1 MTGTGMKQ
9 PGVLAWLHLVRTY
22 NKLHYHAMDQ
32 LRRAQMSP
40 ARFDVLAQLSVAPGI
55 SQQELS
61 DRLLVTKGNITT
73 LLDKMT
79 AQGLVERRPDPEDRR
94 SYRLYLTEE
103 GRQLAETLIPS
114 HEDFI
119 QEHISALTDEEQR
132 TLLALLRDLDRSL
145 ERHEH

>member
-1 MTGTGMKQ
+1 MARTGMKR

-22 NKLHYHAMDQ
+22 NKLHRHSMDQ
-32 LRRAQMSP
+32 LKCSHMTP

-79 AQGLVERRPDPEDRR
+79 AQRLVERRPDPEDRR

-103 GRQLAETLIPS
+103 GQQLAETLIPS

-119 QEHISALTDEEQR
+119 QEHMSALSDEEQR

>member
-1 MTGTGMKQ
+1 MKR
-9 PGVLAWLHLVRTY
+9 PGLLAWLHLVRTY
-22 NKLHYHAMDQ
+22 NKMHHNSMDQ
-32 LRRAQMSP
+32 LKCSNMSP

-61 DRLLVTKGNITT
+61 NRLLVTKGNTTT

-103 GRQLAETLIPS
+103 GGRLAETLIPS

-119 QEHISALTDEEQR
+119 LKHMSALSDEQQR
-132 TLLALLRDLDRSL
+132 TLLALLRDLDRSV

>member
-1 MTGTGMKQ
+1 MARTGMKQ
-9 PGVLAWLHLVRTY
+9 PGVLAWLHLARAY
-22 NKLHYHAMDQ
+22 NKMHHHAMDE
-32 LRRAQMSP
+32 LKCSHMSP

-61 DRLLVTKGNITT
+61 NRLLVTKGNTTT

-103 GRQLAETLIPS
+103 GQ
-114 HEDFI
+114 
-119 QEHISALTDEEQR
+119 Q
-132 TLLALLRDLDRSL
+132 
-145 ERHEH
+145 

>member
-1 MTGTGMKQ
+1 MKR
-9 PGVLAWLHLVRTY
+9 PSLLAWLHLVRTY
-22 NKLHYHAMDQ
+22 NKIHHHAMDQ
-32 LRRAQMSP
+32 LKCSNMSP

-61 DRLLVTKGNITT
+61 DRLLVTKGNTCT
-73 LLDKMT
+73 LLDKMA
-79 AQGLVERRPDPEDRR
+79 AQGLVERCADPEDRR

-103 GRQLAETLIPS
+103 GRQLAETLIPAQ
-114 HEDFI
+114 EDFI
-119 QEHISALTDEEQR
+119 HEHMSALSDEEQR

>member
-1 MTGTGMKQ
+1 MKR
-9 PGVLAWLHLVRTY
+9 PGLLAWLHLVRTY
-22 NKLHYHAMDQ
+22 NKMHHHSMDQ
-32 LRRAQMSP
+32 LKCSHMTP

-61 DRLLVTKGNITT
+61 DRLLVTKGNTTT

-79 AQGLVERRPDPEDRR
+79 AQGLVERCPDPEDRR
-94 SYRLYLTEE
+94 SYRLHLTEK
-103 GRQLAETLIPS
+103 GQQLAETLIPS

-119 QEHISALTDEEQR
+119 QEHMSALSDEEQR
-132 TLLALLRDLDRSL
+132 ALLALLRDLDRSL

>member
-1 MTGTGMKQ
+1 MKR
-9 PGVLAWLHLVRTY
+9 PGLLAWLHLVRTY

-32 LRRAQMSP
+32 LKCSHMTP

-61 DRLLVTKGNITT
+61 DRLLVTKGNTCT
-73 LLDKMT
+73 LLDKMA
-79 AQGLVERRPDPEDRR
+79 AQGLVERRPDPQDRR

-103 GRQLAETLIPS
+103 GRHLAETLIPS

-119 QEHISALTDEEQR
+119 QEHMSALSDREQR

-145 ERHEH
+145 ERHQH

>member
-1 MTGTGMKQ
+1 MKRAS
-9 PGVLAWLHLVRTY
+9 VLAWLHLVRTY
-22 NKLHYHAMDQ
+22 NKMHHHSMDQ
-32 LRRAQMSP
+32 LKCSNMTP
-40 ARFDVLAQLSVAPGI
+40 ARFDVLAQLNMAPGI

-61 DRLLVTKGNITT
+61 DRLLVTKGNTCT

-94 SYRLYLTEE
+94 SYRLHLTEK

-119 QEHISALTDEEQR
+119 QEHMSALSDEEQR
-132 TLLALLRDLDRSL
+132 TLLALLRDLDHSL

>member
-1 MTGTGMKQ
+1 MKR
-9 PGVLAWLHLVRTY
+9 PGLLAWLHLVRTY
-22 NKLHYHAMDQ
+22 NKIHHHAMDQ
-32 LRRAQMSP
+32 LKCSNMSP
-40 ARFDVLAQLSVAPGI
+40 ARFDVLAQVSVAPGI

-61 DRLLVTKGNITT
+61 DRLLVTKGNICT
-73 LLDKMT
+73 LLDKMS

-103 GRQLAETLIPS
+103 GQHLAETLIPS

-119 QEHISALTDEEQR
+119 QEHMSALSDQEQR

-145 ERHEH
+145 ERSED

>member
-1 MTGTGMKQ
+1 MKQ

-22 NKLHYHAMDQ
+22 NKIHHHAMDQ
-32 LRRAQMSP
+32 LKCSQMSP

-61 DRLLVTKGNITT
+61 DRLLVTKGDTTT

-94 SYRLYLTEE
+94 SHSLYLTEE
-103 GRQLAETLIPS
+103 GQQLAETLIPS

-119 QEHISALTDEEQR
+119 QEHMAALSDEQQR
-132 TLLALLRDLDRSL
+132 TLLTLLRELDRSL
-145 ERHEH
+145 ERHDH

>member
-1 MTGTGMKQ
+1 MKR
-9 PGVLAWLHLVRTY
+9 PGLLAWLHLVRTY
-22 NKLHYHAMDQ
+22 NKMHHHSMDQ
-32 LRRAQMSP
+32 LKCSHMTP

-61 DRLLVTKGNITT
+61 DRLLVTKGNTCT
-73 LLDKMT
+73 LLDKME
-79 AQGLVERRPDPEDRR
+79 AHGLVERRPDPEDRR

-103 GRQLAETLIPS
+103 GRHLAETLIPS

-119 QEHISALTDEEQR
+119 QEHLSALSDEEQR

>member
-1 MTGTGMKQ
+1 
-9 PGVLAWLHLVRTY
+9 VLAWLHMVRAY
-22 NKLHYHAMDQ
+22 NKIHHHAMDQ
-32 LRRAQMSP
+32 LKCSNMSP

-61 DRLLVTKGNITT
+61 DRLRVTKGNTTT

-79 AQGLVERRPDPEDRR
+79 AQGLVERRSDPEDRR

-103 GRQLAETLIPS
+103 GQQLAETLIPS

-119 QEHISALTDEEQR
+119 QEHMSALSDKEQR
-132 TLLALLRDLDRSL
+132 ALLALVRDLDRSL
-145 ERHEH
+145 ESHER

>member
-1 MTGTGMKQ
+1 MRR
-9 PGVLAWLHLVRTY
+9 PGLLAWLHLVRTY
-22 NKLHYHAMDQ
+22 NKMHRLSVDQ
-32 LRRAQMSP
+32 LKCEHLTP

-61 DRLLVTKGNITT
+61 DRLLVTKGNTCT
-73 LLDKMT
+73 LLDNMA

-119 QEHISALTDEEQR
+119 QEHMSALSDGEQR
-132 TLLALLRDLDRSL
+132 TLLALIRDLDRSL
-145 ERHEH
+145 ARHEP